1 MIPSELQQWIGER
14 AADRNER
21 LRSALSSI
29 EGTRDVPDKDEVNIG
44 SARRTRGAI
53 LFADTVGST
62 RLAQRYAAEPE
73 KMLLTLNLLIPTLM
87 DAARYHRGEFEKN
100 TGDGILAYFGVG
112 DSYSDE
118 FAALVAVGAAEA
130 MLWATRYVVNPQLKE
145 RGLTEVKITVGADL
159 GDVLLARIGLQ
170 RIPNGTP
177 MVAVGLVANRAAKI
191 QGSAVP
197 GQARIGED
205 LFRALPKDSRARF
218 SALPPV
224 TGLPFSVPKSA
235 AEILLEESLARQQ
248 AAANTIA
255 LHRRLGG
262 SASFGFPPVPTAPP
276 YVSPYRPYRI
286 YYLKGVPK

>member
-1 MIPSELQQWIGER
+1 MVSPELGRWLAER
-14 AADRNER
+14 AADRNRR
-21 LRSALSSI
+21 LESALSSI
-29 EGTRDVPDKDEVNIG
+29 EGTRDVPGKDEVNIG

-62 RLAQRYAAEPE
+62 RLAQRYAKEPE

-87 DAARYHRGEFEKN
+87 DAARHYGGEFEKN

-118 FAALVAVGAAEA
+118 FAALAAVGAAEA
-130 MLWATRYVVNPQLKE
+130 MLWATIHVVNPQLKE
-145 RGLTEVKITVGADL
+145 RGLAEVKITVGADL

-170 RIPNGTP
+170 RITNGTP

-191 QGSAVP
+191 QGIAAP
-197 GQARIGED
+197 NQARIGED
-205 LFRALPKDSRARF
+205 LYKALPKDSRSRF
-218 SALPPV
+218 GALLLPS
-224 TGLPFSVPKSA
+224 TLPFSVPKSEA
-235 AEILLEESLARQQ
+235 AILWEKSQARQQ
-248 AAANTIA
+248 AAANSMA
-255 LHRRLGG
+255 LRQRFGIL
-262 SASFGFPPVPTAPP
+262 ASFGFPPVPTAPP

>member
-1 MIPSELQQWIGER
+1 MVPPELGQWLGER
-14 AADRNER
+14 AADRNQR
-21 LRSALSSI
+21 LQAALSSI

-62 RLAQRYAAEPE
+62 RLAQRYAKEPE

-87 DAARYHRGEFEKN
+87 DGARYYGGEFEKN

-118 FAALVAVGAAEA
+118 FAALAAIGAAEA
-130 MLWATRYVVNPQLKE
+130 MLWATRYIVNPQLKE
-145 RGLTEVKITVGADL
+145 RGLSEVKITVGADL

-170 RIPNGTP
+170 RITNGTP

-191 QGSAVP
+191 QGSAAP

-205 LFRALPKDSRARF
+205 LFGALPKDSRQRF
-218 SALPPV
+218 GALPSVPSW
-224 TGLPFSVPKSA
+224 PFSVRKSA
-235 AEILLEESLARQQ
+235 AEISWEEYQAGQQ

-255 LHRRLGG
+255 LRQQLRG
-262 SASFGFPPVPTAPP
+262 SVPFGFPLVPVIPP
-276 YVSPYRPYRI
+276 YVSPYRSYRI
-286 YYLKGVPK
+286 YYLRGVPK